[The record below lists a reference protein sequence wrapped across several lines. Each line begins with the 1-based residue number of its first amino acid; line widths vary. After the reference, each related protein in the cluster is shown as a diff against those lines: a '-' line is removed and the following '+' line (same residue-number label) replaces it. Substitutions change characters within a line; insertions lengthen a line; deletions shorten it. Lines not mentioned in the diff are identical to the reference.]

1 MRKRSALTRT
11 VLNYIRAI
19 LDVLM
24 DFPEEEILRMYLEN
38 VIGVGLI
45 VDDVKG
51 RFERV
56 MREKISDA
64 NIF

>member
-1 MRKRSALTRT
+1 
-11 VLNYIRAI
+11 
-19 LDVLM
+19 M

-38 VIGVGLI
+38 EIGVGLI

-51 RFERV
+51 RCDRV

>member
-1 MRKRSALTRT
+1 MTDREYRDTAL
-11 VLNYIRAI
+11 LNYIRAI
-19 LDVLM
+19 LDVPM

-38 VIGVGLI
+38 KIGLGLI

-56 MREKISDA
+56 IREKLSDA
-64 NIF
+64 NIS

>member
-1 MRKRSALTRT
+1 MTDREYRDTALS
-11 VLNYIRAI
+11 NYIRAI
-19 LDVLM
+19 LDVPM

-38 VIGVGLI
+38 KIGVGLI

-56 MREKISDA
+56 MREKLSE
-64 NIF
+64 NLQ